1 MRKKK
6 GSRYPIGKI
15 ISGGQ
20 TGADRAAL
28 DFAMARNI
36 PYGGWLPKGRR
47 TEDGALDPKY
57 RLREM
62 PTADYAKRTEQ
73 NVLDSDGT
81 VVISHG
87 FPVAGSALTLEF
99 ARRHERPC
107 IHLDLKEI
115 SPETAAEKLVSW
127 LVENRI
133 RVLNVAGPR
142 AGRDPAIYPAVMDL
156 LERSIEAGR
165 PTDVVLF
172 DE

>member
-1 MRKKK
+1 MHKEKI
-6 GSRYPIGKI
+6 SRYPIGKI

-28 DFAMARNI
+28 DFAIARNI
-36 PYGGWLPKGRR
+36 PYGGWLPRGRR
-47 TEDGALDPKY
+47 TEDGALDSKY

-62 PTADYAKRTEQ
+62 PTTDYAKRTEQ
-73 NVLDSDGT
+73 NVLEADGT
-81 VVISHG
+81 VIISHG

-107 IHLDLKEI
+107 LHLDLKVL
-115 SPETAAEKLVSW
+115 SPKQAAETLVSW
-127 LVENRI
+127 LGENRI

-156 LERSIEAGR
+156 LERSMETGR
-165 PTDVVLF
+165 PVDVVLS
-172 DE
+172 DG